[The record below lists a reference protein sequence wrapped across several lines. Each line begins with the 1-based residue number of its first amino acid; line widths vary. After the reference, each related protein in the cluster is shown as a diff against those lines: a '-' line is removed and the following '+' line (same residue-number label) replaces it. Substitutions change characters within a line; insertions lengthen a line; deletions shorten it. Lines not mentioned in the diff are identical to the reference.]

1 MSFELVAEQLEFLA
15 AQMGRLIKI
24 ELQLGL
30 RGSLCL
36 PWHLWLRICLCLPR
50 HLWLRLCLCLR
61 LPWHLL
67 LRLELWLWLCLRLRM
82 CISMWRRFDFFQWL
96 CSSLPSRQWKSN
108 MRPWLAVAICSL
120 RPRIRA
126 KKRILCC
133 RLKNASIQ
141 SP

>member
-30 RGSLCL
+30 RGSLC
-36 PWHLWLRICLCLPR
+36 
-50 HLWLRLCLCLR
+50 

-96 CSSLPSRQWKSN
+96 CSSLPSRQ
-108 MRPWLAVAICSL
+108 
-120 RPRIRA
+120 
-126 KKRILCC
+126 
-133 RLKNASIQ
+133 
-141 SP
+141 